1 MCLMAFLI
9 WLQLNCAILLIG
21 FELNAGIA
29 VLRDRRR
36 AQEGKTAL

>member
-1 MCLMAFLI
+1 MI
-9 WLQLNCAILLIG
+9 WLQLNCLILLIG

-36 AQEGKTAL
+36 TAAEGGDW